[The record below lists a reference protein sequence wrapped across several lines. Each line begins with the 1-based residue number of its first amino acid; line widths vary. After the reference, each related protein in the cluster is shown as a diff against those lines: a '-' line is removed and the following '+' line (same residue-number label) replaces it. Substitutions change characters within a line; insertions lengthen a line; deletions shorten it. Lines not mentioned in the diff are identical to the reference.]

1 MRSRRLVNILV
12 WKACD
17 PHLARMA
24 SIFGRCGFLVWQG
37 FLEATEKGPLIGSP
51 MVGMR
56 VVLQAGASHAVDSSE
71 MAFRSAARG
80 AFMQARG
87 HWLAPASATPPN
99 VAGLQLIW
107 LPPDRAHH
115 GYFSEYGRL
124 AAHLAPSCSSP

>member
-1 MRSRRLVNILV
+1 
-12 WKACD
+12 
-17 PHLARMA
+17 MA

-87 HWLAPASATPPN
+87 HCVLMLASSS
-99 VAGLQLIW
+99 L
-107 LPPDRAHH
+107 LPVWCPV
-115 GYFSEYGRL
+115 
-124 AAHLAPSCSSP
+124 